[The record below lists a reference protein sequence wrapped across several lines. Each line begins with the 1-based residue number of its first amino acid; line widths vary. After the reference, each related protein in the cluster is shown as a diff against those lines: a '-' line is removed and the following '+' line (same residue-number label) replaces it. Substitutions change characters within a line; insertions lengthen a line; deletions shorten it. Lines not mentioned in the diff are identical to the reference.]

1 VTSSRRVG
9 GFSFTQAGSHDGL
22 RLVIVERPSL
32 ERRVTSS
39 LDAGRIPVLL
49 GGCGSGRTSLLLRLE
64 HALGPTRGQYL
75 DMAAAATTPERCLAA
90 VVAAS
95 RLQPASGAPAAPADT
110 RDAFGRLLDFFDG
123 ASTTEGAAT
132 FLIDEVLDVRTFEN
146 FPGLR
151 HVQRD
156 LVSRLAASPS
166 RFVLAS
172 RFTARVHRLLRDA
185 PARFEVVHLPPLDV
199 AEVQSMAHLFVG
211 GRRDWAA
218 DVAPAVTGLVAG
230 APAAAHILLAG
241 LGSMGPATDPVA
253 ALAAAIA
260 PDGPLTAHCRHC
272 YELRLH
278 RARGYGALKAILGVL
293 AETEPL
299 NLTEISHRLHR
310 TPGSTKDYLS
320 WLEDV
325 DLITMRGKRYAFTDP
340 LLRLYV
346 RLYGQPVPPGDNEI
360 VREVGA
366 YARTRLLPAT
376 ATPAPHPAAAAP
388 PAAAAAATPAPA
400 RGDVAEPAQRS
411 GIIEID

>member
-1 VTSSRRVG
+1 M
-9 GFSFTQAGSHDGL
+9 
-22 RLVIVERPSL
+22 IVERPSL
-32 ERRVTSS
+32 ERRVISS

-49 GGCGSGRTSLLLRLE
+49 GGCGSGRTSLLLRLVR
-64 HALGPTRGQYL
+64 AIGADRSQYL
-75 DMAAAATTPERCLAA
+75 DIAAAATTPERCLASI
-90 VVAAS
+90 VAAS
-95 RLQPASGAPAAPADT
+95 RLAPPTRPGAPGGTRAAF
-110 RDAFGRLLDFFDG
+110 DALLDFFDG
-123 ASTTEGAAT
+123 ADAAGGTAT
-132 FLIDEVLDVRTFEN
+132 FLLDEFLDVRTFES

-156 LVSRLAASPS
+156 LVARLAASPT

-185 PARFEVVHLPPLDV
+185 PARFEVVHMPPLEAAD
-199 AEVQSMAHLFVG
+199 VQSLAHLFIG
-211 GRRDWAA
+211 GRGDWA
-218 DVAPAVTGLVAG
+218 DDIAPAVTALAGGL
-230 APAAAHILLAG
+230 PAAAHILLAG
-241 LGSMGPATDPVA
+241 MSTMGPATDPVA

-260 PDGPLTAHCRHC
+260 PDGPLTARCRES

-299 NLTEISHRLHR
+299 NLTEISQRLSR

-325 DLITMRGKRYAFTDP
+325 DLVAMRGKRYAFIDP

-346 RLYGQPVPPGDNEI
+346 RLYGRPVPPTDDEV
-360 VREVGA
+360 VREVGT
-366 YARTRLLPAT
+366 YARARLLPASPPPS
-376 ATPAPHPAAAAP
+376 TPSPVAP
-388 PAAAAAATPAPA
+388 PEPAVARQAATDAA
-400 RGDVAEPAQRS
+400 SRS

>member
-1 VTSSRRVG
+1 MPDASRSCSAAVAAAAPRSS
-9 GFSFTQAGSHDGL
+9 
-22 RLVIVERPSL
+22 
-32 ERRVTSS
+32 
-39 LDAGRIPVLL
+39 
-49 GGCGSGRTSLLLRLE
+49 CGSRIE
-64 HALGPTRGQYL
+64 LGQDDSQYL
-75 DMAAAATTPERCLAA
+75 NIAAAATTPERCLSA
-90 VVAAS
+90 VLAAS
-95 RLQPASGAPAAPADT
+95 RLSAPDGLPDATSTKAAV
-110 RDAFGRLLDFFDG
+110 DALFAYFDG
-123 ASTTEGAAT
+123 AVGATTRPA
-132 FLIDEVLDVRTFEN
+132 FLLDEFLDLRTFES

-156 LVSRLAASPS
+156 LVARLAASPS

-185 PARFEVVHLPPLDV
+185 PARFEVVHVPPLDV
-199 AEVQSMAHLFVG
+199 QDVERMAQRVDG
-211 GRRDWAA
+211 DRQDWAA
-218 DVAPAVTGLVAG
+218 TVAPAVAALSAGVPVAAHLLLTGLAT
-230 APAAAHILLAG
+230 
-241 LGSMGPATDPVA
+241 MGPATDAVA

-260 PDGPLTAHCRHC
+260 PDGALTARCREC

-293 AETEPL
+293 ADTEPL
-299 NLTEISHRLHR
+299 NLTEISHVLQR

-346 RLYGQPVPPGDNEI
+346 RLYGRPGPPTDDDI

-366 YARTRLLPAT
+366 FTKARLPLAT
-376 ATPAPHPAAAAP
+376 P
-388 PAAAAAATPAPA
+388 PAAPAPVSPRPSQRA
-400 RGDVAEPAQRS
+400 VEPSPTSS